1 MMSKG
6 KQSARDQAD
15 EVDEQVKSSEHGGES
30 PERQESIVQFQAK
43 TDDESKHDVPET
55 KGQEAADI
63 DDMEKEL
70 ERIVAH
76 EESLKV
82 AEKSNFNMTC
92 TDFRKDIDE
101 KEVIDTVV
109 KSSTVDDFR
118 KNDNSKHVPYILQP
132 EVEPQIEEFESRNL
146 VPDGIKLSSGA

>member
-1 MMSKG
+1 M
-6 KQSARDQAD
+6 
-15 EVDEQVKSSEHGGES
+15 
-30 PERQESIVQFQAK
+30 
-43 TDDESKHDVPET
+43 PET

-63 DDMEKEL
+63 DDMEEEL
-70 ERIVAH
+70 ERIVARDK
-76 EESLKV
+76 SLEV

-92 TDFRKDIDE
+92 TDFRKDTDE
-101 KEVIDTVV
+101 KEVINTVV

-146 VPDGIKLSSGA
+146 VPEGVKLSSGAQEPLKDIAEKIMVKKKKRVKPMKKKDEGPAEFDPRKFNAYG